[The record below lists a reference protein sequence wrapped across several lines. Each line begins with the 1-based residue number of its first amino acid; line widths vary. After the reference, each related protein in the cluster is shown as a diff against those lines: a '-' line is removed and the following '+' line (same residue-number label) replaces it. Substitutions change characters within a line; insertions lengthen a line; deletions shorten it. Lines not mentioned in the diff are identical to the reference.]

1 MLDLSK
7 AFDTVPH
14 LKLLTKLDHYGIKGS
29 IHTWITNFLTKRKL
43 KVLIEGEASEEA
55 VVESGVPQGTVLW
68 PLLFLCHLNDLP
80 NAVTSTVRLFA
91 DDCLLY
97 KEINCTADQE
107 ELQNDIDN
115 LGKWVEQWGMRFN
128 ATKCQILQIKPKH
141 KSYIY
146 KMGGIPLQ
154 VVTDCLYLG
163 VNLSHDLSWKKHIN
177 QITKKAS
184 STVGFLRRNLRNCP
198 QDCKKLAYISLAR
211 SKLEYAATV
220 WDPFTKNEIEKLER
234 VQRQAARFIK
244 NDYRSRE
251 PGCITR
257 MLQDLGLPL
266 LETRRKDQRLKLLAK
281 IQSNQLPALPP
292 STFLKPANLSR
303 RRIKLKDHKDFQVE
317 NILQRKFY
325 NNNKAFEIPPWE
337 NPKSKHSFFIRTL
350 QDWNLLTDEDINGLT
365 RAASS
370 AQGVSP
376 VSGEH

>member
-1 MLDLSK
+1 M
-7 AFDTVPH
+7 
-14 LKLLTKLDHYGIKGS
+14 
-29 IHTWITNFLTKRKL
+29 
-43 KVLIEGEASEEA
+43 
-55 VVESGVPQGTVLW
+55 
-68 PLLFLCHLNDLP
+68 
-80 NAVTSTVRLFA
+80 
-91 DDCLLY
+91 Y

-115 LGKWVEQWGMRFN
+115 LGKWAEQWGMRFN
-128 ATKCQILQIKPKH
+128 ASKCQILQIKPKH

-163 VNLSHDLSWKKHIN
+163 VNLSHDLSWKNHIN

-365 RAASS
+365 RAASP

>member
-1 MLDLSK
+1 
-7 AFDTVPH
+7 
-14 LKLLTKLDHYGIKGS
+14 
-29 IHTWITNFLTKRKL
+29 
-43 KVLIEGEASEEA
+43 
-55 VVESGVPQGTVLW
+55 
-68 PLLFLCHLNDLP
+68 
-80 NAVTSTVRLFA
+80 
-91 DDCLLY
+91 
-97 KEINCTADQE
+97 
-107 ELQNDIDN
+107 
-115 LGKWVEQWGMRFN
+115 
-128 ATKCQILQIKPKH
+128 
-141 KSYIY
+141 
-146 KMGGIPLQ
+146 MGGIPLQ

-220 WDPFTKNEIEKLER
+220 WDPFTKNKIEKLER

-303 RRIKLKDHKDFQVE
+303 RRIKLKDHQDFQVE

-365 RAASS
+365 RAASP